1 MNVANAQFVR
11 CYVPL
16 RAVQDLCFVGCG
28 ATINLKNALAFVCDN
43 FFQGDIGFLRGEH
56 VTVNQCNTLAWD
68 DANDSGIYLT
78 NSLLVAVTNWG
89 NMAYAT
95 NTTVHL
101 ASDPGGIFQTVGAG
115 AHYLAD
121 NTYRN
126 LGTTNLNADLLAT
139 LRPKT
144 TYPPTV
150 LSNITVSTDTTL
162 SLAAARDNDA
172 PDLGYHY
179 DALDYITDS
188 FGVTNATLT
197 LTGGVAVASYNNT
210 GIWLQDDS
218 AIISVGTPLAP
229 NYLVRYQSV
238 QEQPITLHGS
248 DPAAAISV
256 YPYHYGS
263 GGPNGTFR
271 FTRFTS
277 PANGGYHLYHALSAG
292 SYDSLTVQD
301 SEIWNGQNT
310 LKGPANPTSA
320 SVDLRNNL
328 FYRSSLTTL
337 GAVSTNAAFSFSNNL
352 VYGTTVTLRQPTG
365 VAWQAHDNAFD
376 SCTISTSSSIS
387 NSHNAW
393 INCSAQFS
401 GSSGSDIVT
410 TNAVGWQSGPLGSF
424 YQPTNS
430 PLINTG
436 SVAANVSG
444 LYHFTTLTNQ
454 VKETN
459 STVDIGLHY
468 VALTNGAPMDADSDG
483 LADYFEDTN
492 GNGLFDGSET
502 YTWTNAF
509 TLTNGL
515 NDLQNYQLTF
525 NVLVNDPAQ
534 DYGNEQNSPV
544 RIHLRRAEWEGDCG
558 IRGFE

>member
-1 MNVANAQFVR
+1 
-11 CYVPL
+11 
-16 RAVQDLCFVGCG
+16 
-28 ATINLKNALAFVCDN
+28 
-43 FFQGDIGFLRGEH
+43 
-56 VTVNQCNTLAWD
+56 
-68 DANDSGIYLT
+68 
-78 NSLLVAVTNWG
+78 
-89 NMAYAT
+89 
-95 NTTVHL
+95 
-101 ASDPGGIFQTVGAG
+101 
-115 AHYLAD
+115 
-121 NTYRN
+121 
-126 LGTTNLNADLLAT
+126 
-139 LRPKT
+139 
-144 TYPPTV
+144 
-150 LSNITVSTDTTL
+150 
-162 SLAAARDNDA
+162 
-172 PDLGYHY
+172 
-179 DALDYITDS
+179 
-188 FGVTNATLT
+188 
-197 LTGGVAVASYNNT
+197 
-210 GIWLQDDS
+210 
-218 AIISVGTPLAP
+218 
-229 NYLVRYQSV
+229 
-238 QEQPITLHGS
+238 
-248 DPAAAISV
+248 
-256 YPYHYGS
+256 
-263 GGPNGTFR
+263 
-271 FTRFTS
+271 
-277 PANGGYHLYHALSAG
+277 
-292 SYDSLTVQD
+292 
-301 SEIWNGQNT
+301 
-310 LKGPANPTSA
+310 
-320 SVDLRNNL
+320 
-328 FYRSSLTTL
+328 L